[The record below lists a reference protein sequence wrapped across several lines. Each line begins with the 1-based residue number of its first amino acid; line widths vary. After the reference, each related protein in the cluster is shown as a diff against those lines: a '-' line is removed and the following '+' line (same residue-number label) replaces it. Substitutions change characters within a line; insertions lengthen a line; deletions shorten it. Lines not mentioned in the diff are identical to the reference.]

1 MPEPK
6 ETRDSASRVQV
17 TVALIG
23 LLGVIATALISNWN
37 HIFPRNAP
45 VTTASVTP
53 AATSGSAPA
62 KKIERP
68 PQDTDRPEPGSVRP
82 VHSNGHMVIRAT
94 YLYDLDSGMQEDVVN
109 GVADLWFERQ
119 TEKTRFLTPEH
130 GAAFYVVGAV
140 EFESVKW
147 SEMEHFPYSTE
158 KINATDGPL
167 NRIPSGTV
175 VAYRTHTGRLGK
187 LIVDEYGS
195 NLNIRWRTFD

>member
-6 ETRDSASRVQV
+6 ETRDSSTRVQI

-23 LLGVIATALISNWN
+23 LLGVIAAALISNWN
-37 HIFPRNAP
+37 HIFPRGAP
-45 VTTASVTP
+45 AQTASVAP
-53 AATSGSAPA
+53 ATKSGSAAA
-62 KKIERP
+62 KRIERP
-68 PQDTDRPEPGSVRP
+68 PQGTGSPEQGSEHR

-94 YLYDLDSGMQEDVVN
+94 YLYDLDSGAEQEL
-109 GVADLWFERQ
+109 GADFWWEHQ
-119 TEKTRFLTPEH
+119 TMEKWFLTPEN

-147 SEMEHFPYSTE
+147 SEMERFPYSTE
-158 KINATDGPL
+158 KINATHGPM

-195 NLNIRWRTFD
+195 DLNIRWRTFD